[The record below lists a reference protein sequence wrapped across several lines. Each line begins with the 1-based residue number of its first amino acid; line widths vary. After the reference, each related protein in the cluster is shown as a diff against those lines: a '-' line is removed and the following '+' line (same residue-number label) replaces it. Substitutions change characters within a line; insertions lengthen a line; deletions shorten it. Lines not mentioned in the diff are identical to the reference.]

1 MMNLIMSLFKM
12 FSSVSK
18 VAKQAESSK
27 PKIVAPTVFITLQD
41 WITSSGRYPERAKSA
56 ELTEEVKANAE
67 DLIKRVNNLLNI
79 VGWTEKVTIS
89 SGFRPSGVNANVAG
103 AAKRSAHMIGKAM
116 DIQQPKASNKLGLLI
131 RKIQDNKGKAGILGQ
146 SGLMMEALESTIGQN
161 TAWAHL
167 DTVVRTERPSM
178 EFKP

>member
-1 MMNLIMSLFKM
+1 M

-18 VAKQAESSK
+18 ATKQTEVPK

-41 WITSSGRYPERAKSA
+41 WITSSGRYPERAKSV
-56 ELTEEVKANAE
+56 ELTSEVIANAE

-79 VGWTEKVTIS
+79 INWEDKITIS
-89 SGFRPSGVNANVAG
+89 SGFRPSGVNTNVAG

-116 DIQQPKASNKLGLLI
+116 DIQQPKSNNKLGLLI
-131 RKIQDNKGKAGILGQ
+131 RKIQDNKGKAGVLGQ
-146 SGLMMEALESTIGQN
+146 AGLMMESLESTIGAN
-161 TAWAHL
+161 TSWTHL
-167 DTVVRTERPSM
+167 DTVARTERPSM